1 MIIFKNLLSFG
12 LTFKAYDWFVKAE
25 VEGTM
30 IPIASVQVGICM
42 LTVPMC
48 EWTGLPLFG
57 RTLVGP
63 VELTDIN
70 GVP

>member
-48 EWTGLPLFG
+48 EWTDYLISDNFA
-57 RTLVGP
+57 GP
-63 VELTDIN
+63 VE
-70 GVP
+70 